1 VKFRKWVRP
10 DVGCSPQVLKMV
22 PKLDILRFLFEL
34 LLPQVQLGYDV
45 ESVMCK
51 TYRPNKTE

>member
-1 VKFRKWVRP
+1 
-10 DVGCSPQVLKMV
+10 MV